1 MLYFARIRMQIF
13 GLLKKIHR
21 RRNEEEKKSQ
31 SGHPL
36 NKRNE
41 WTHETRNVD
50 ERVSRVRRLV
60 GTEGNGCVNA
70 REGS

>member
-1 MLYFARIRMQIF
+1 MLYFMRNANIRF
-13 GLLKKIHR
+13 VEENSSKKER
-21 RRNEEEKKSQ
+21 GREEIAKHS
-31 SGHPL
+31 L